1 LRTFAW
7 MVLGWNLLTI
17 LGGAVVR
24 ATGSGAGCGRSWPTC
39 QGTIVPRLEGA
50 TAVEFTHR
58 AVSGLALLS
67 VIALAV
73 AVFRAFPKGALV
85 RRGALLAVVAIIGE
99 ALIGALIVFSE
110 WVADDASVARAMAV
124 PLHLVNTLF
133 LLASLTLTI
142 VWLGPQPPRSR
153 IADHRRWFATGAV
166 GMVLIA
172 ATGAVTALAD
182 TLFPKEGVSFLLPE
196 AGEHFLTRRR
206 SGDMGGPAGLAFGG
220 RPCDQSR
227 GGSATGIGG
236 RQHPGGHAGV
246 VVAAPSAGGRRLVD
260 RLDLAG
266 RRTFD
271 DPRGRVPV
279 GPRPCQIAGGTC
291 QVRAVWRRSP
301 MVIPSTSAS
310 HEASM
315 MFSWTP
321 IVSHEVSW
329 SAVSSSTRTRA
340 AVPSAESSTRTR

>member
-1 LRTFAW
+1 

-196 AGEHFLTRRR
+196 AGEHFLTRLRVIHPLLATVVGVGQATWVARQGWHSAAARVIKAGVAVQLVLGVVNILAGTPVWLSLLHLLAADVLWIAWIWLAAEPSTIPVAESR
-206 SGDMGGPAGLAFGG
+206 SGPVPA
-220 RPCDQSR
+220 R
-227 GGSATGIGG
+227 
-236 RQHPGGHAGV
+236 
-246 VVAAPSAGGRRLVD
+246 
-260 RLDLAG
+260 
-266 RRTFD
+266 
-271 DPRGRVPV
+271 
-279 GPRPCQIAGGTC
+279 
-291 QVRAVWRRSP
+291 
-301 MVIPSTSAS
+301 
-310 HEASM
+310 
-315 MFSWTP
+315 
-321 IVSHEVSW
+321 
-329 SAVSSSTRTRA
+329 
-340 AVPSAESSTRTR
+340 